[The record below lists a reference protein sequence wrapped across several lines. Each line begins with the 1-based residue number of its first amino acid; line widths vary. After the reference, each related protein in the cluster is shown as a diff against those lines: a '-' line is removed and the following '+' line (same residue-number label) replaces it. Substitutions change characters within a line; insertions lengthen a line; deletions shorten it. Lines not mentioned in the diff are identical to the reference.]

1 MNTTVLPTGK
11 SVFRNGRLI
20 VPVCR
25 CDGLWRAQTGAEID
39 RQIDRQTDRQT
50 DIFVYREVGMCE
62 CVFECQLM
70 SSSKA
75 NSSLARECQRERES
89 KECN

>member
-1 MNTTVLPTGK
+1 M
-11 SVFRNGRLI
+11 
-20 VPVCR
+20 CR

-62 CVFECQLM
+62 CVFEKNTEPQPWRIENNFLVHFLHFLTSPIVEVDISDIGIISGIANM
-70 SSSKA
+70 VKA
-75 NSSLARECQRERES
+75 I
-89 KECN
+89 